1 MTHAYLF
8 LYMKDITSQSSI
20 FEMIA
25 SVVAPDGPIASMA
38 NAAAILKAERDYYFW
53 VGFYLVEGNELTL
66 GPFQGPVA
74 CSRIAYGRGVCGT
87 AWREARTI
95 IVSDVDQFPGHI
107 ACNAASRSEIVV
119 PLNKQGRIVGV
130 LDVDS
135 TQLDAFHA
143 EDAVLLERVAQ
154 LIADKIK

>member
-1 MTHAYLF
+1 
-8 LYMKDITSQSSI
+8 MKDITSQSSI

-38 NAAAILKAERDYYFW
+38 NAAAILKAERDYFW

-95 IVSDVDQFPGHI
+95 IVSDVGQFPGHI

-143 EDAVLLERVAQ
+143 EDTVLLERVAQ